1 MKNFFKTLLA
11 SFLGFFLAIIACSL
25 FSFAVFGSLAASL
38 SEETVMVPESAIL
51 KINFTKSIAEQQV
64 EIPFDFSSISP
75 AAASSGA
82 SIGLLQVI
90 QAIDYAATDPA
101 IKLIYINPTK
111 ISAGMTHV
119 EEVREALLRFRNSG
133 KPIISYCENYT
144 QFGYYLSS
152 VSDKIYTHP
161 MGSNELLG
169 ISSSLMFFKDILDK
183 LGVDVQLIRHGKY
196 KSAGEMFV
204 NNQISES
211 NREQNQAMIDALWK
225 NISESVCSSR
235 NIDVNIFN
243 TKINNLE
250 ITTANELKKAGLVD
264 DTVTRDSLSS
274 IMCEL
279 FGVEKEKDLKMVTL
293 EDYAKARIKP
303 NLKVKEKIAII
314 YANGEIAQGKGEEV
328 SSDKFANI
336 ISDVRK
342 DTTIKSVVFRVNS
355 PGGDAVAA
363 EIIRKELLLLKA
375 EKPVIV
381 SYGDYA
387 ASGGYWISADGDKI
401 FTNNMTL
408 TGSIGVFS
416 MIPSFGKIVKEKGH
430 INIVQIKSNDHAD
443 MFSLMRPM
451 DKVEVGAMQKSVE
464 IVYDSFLNIVSNG
477 RAMTVEEVDKI
488 AQGRVWAGSDA
499 LNIKLADTKGGL
511 IDAINYA
518 ANISSLEKY
527 RIVEYPKVKTGME
540 KIMDLMN
547 SSQTSIENI
556 SNPDKIVERIYQ
568 SLKEENGKVYARIPW
583 IYKFE

>member
-1 MKNFFKTLLA
+1 M
-11 SFLGFFLAIIACSL
+11 
-25 FSFAVFGSLAASL
+25 
-38 SEETVMVPESAIL
+38 
-51 KINFTKSIAEQQV
+51 
-64 EIPFDFSSISP
+64 
-75 AAASSGA
+75 
-82 SIGLLQVI
+82 
-90 QAIDYAATDPA
+90 
-101 IKLIYINPTK
+101 
-111 ISAGMTHV
+111 
-119 EEVREALLRFRNSG
+119 
-133 KPIISYCENYT
+133 
-144 QFGYYLSS
+144 
-152 VSDKIYTHP
+152 
-161 MGSNELLG
+161 
-169 ISSSLMFFKDILDK
+169 
-183 LGVDVQLIRHGKY
+183 
-196 KSAGEMFV
+196 
-204 NNQISES
+204 
-211 NREQNQAMIDALWK
+211 
-225 NISESVCSSR
+225 
-235 NIDVNIFN
+235 
-243 TKINNLE
+243 E

-264 DTVTRDSLSS
+264 DTVTRDSLST

-303 NLKVKEKIAII
+303 NLKAKEKIAII
-314 YANGEIAQGKGEEV
+314 YANGEITQGKGEEV

-416 MIPSFGKIVKEKGH
+416 MVPSFGKIVKEKGH

-477 RAMTVEEVDKI
+477 RAMTIEEVDKI